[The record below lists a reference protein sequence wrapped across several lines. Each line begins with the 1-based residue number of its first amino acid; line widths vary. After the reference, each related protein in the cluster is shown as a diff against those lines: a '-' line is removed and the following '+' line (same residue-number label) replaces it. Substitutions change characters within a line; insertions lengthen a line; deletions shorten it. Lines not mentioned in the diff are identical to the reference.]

1 MSALPDHLSCS
12 GNTDGD
18 DTNTIGDDD
27 DGDDENG
34 DNDRIAVHGR
44 QRRRPNSMHSQ

>member
-27 DGDDENG
+27 ENG
-34 DNDRIAVHGR
+34 DNDRMAAHGQ
-44 QRRRPNSMHSQ
+44 QRRRPNSKHSQ